1 MDARVFIHGS
11 WLQITARKGTCQ
23 LKQPMNLQGKTFRV
37 CWRYDTFMVNPPCP
51 WEIDKTLGI
60 LAGAN
65 LTPKFSQFPW
75 DISLCPSWLS
85 QLQVAQSWHIP
96 SGKLTKSYWKS
107 PFLMG
112 KLTISMVIFNSF
124 LYVYQAGYR
133 PSKSATGWVNCR
145 SFLAVEVAG
154 MNFGSSLRDKERV
167 TTVTTSGTSGLP
179 MCSDYHNCLVTG
191 TMEFSWWIYGYI
203 IYG

>member
-124 LYVYQAGYR
+124 LYVYQ
-133 PSKSATGWVNCR
+133 
-145 SFLAVEVAG
+145 
-154 MNFGSSLRDKERV
+154 RV
-167 TTVTTSGTSGLP
+167 ITTPGLP
-179 MCSDYHNCLVTG
+179 PSAKLPWGPTRSGHGTPAPRSSRWPRRRRRRCSLSRPRRSEPRWGLVVSMATIA
-191 TMEFSWWIYGYI
+191 SGYD
-203 IYG
+203 